1 MIDVL
6 ESRRLLAA
14 AVATFHANTGIVN
27 VEGTSL
33 DDNIDIQTV
42 KGSKEDLIQFTMT
55 SGGGKPVVTA
65 YTKSAITAIKVN
77 CGDGN
82 DTVSVTGKIG
92 IQTTMD
98 GGNGNDA
105 LLGGDK
111 ADKLIGGEGNNS
123 LSGAGG
129 NDRLVAGSGIDSIN
143 GGDGND
149 TIIPDSGTDAD
160 DLLIGGPGNDTVDYS
175 TSTNPVHLEPGLE
188 PKATTVND
196 FIGPDIETIIGSAF
210 GDIIID
216 HTNVPLS
223 ISGGGGND
231 TLFGAGDGD
240 TLDGGDGNDN
250 LSLGDAVN
258 NSPQAPSNFLDGGAG
273 NDRLIAGAGKAELD
287 GGSGADHFSPSV
299 NDTGQDTF
307 SGGTGKDKIDFSQS
321 TVGITLTIGANVS
334 TSDKL
339 SDIETIIGSNHGDT
353 ISNNNK
359 TPIHVIDGSGNDTL
373 TGGSGNDTLEGGA
386 GNDSI
391 TGNGGDDHL
400 SGDNGADTILGG
412 SGDDTINGGPGED
425 SLVGGNGNDNIDSK
439 DGENDT
445 VDASVGTDTI
455 TTDFFIGLDVVT
467 RDATTIG
474 T

>member
-14 AVATFHANTGIVN
+14 AVATFHPKTGIVN
-27 VEGTSL
+27 VEGTTQ
-33 DDNIDIQTV
+33 DDNISIDSV
-42 KGSKEDLIQFTMT
+42 KGTKTQLIQFTMIT
-55 SGGGKPVVTA
+55 GKTKVTTA
-65 YTKSAITAIKVN
+65 YTASVITAIKVN

-82 DTVSVTGKIG
+82 DIVNVSTIG
-92 IQTTMD
+92 IRTTLD

-123 LSGAGG
+123 LSGASG
-129 NDRLVAGSGIDSIN
+129 NDLLIAGSGIDSIN
-143 GGDGND
+143 GGEGND
-149 TIIPDSGTDAD
+149 TIMPDSGTDAD
-160 DLLIGGPGNDTVDYS
+160 DLLIGGAGNDTVDY
-175 TSTNPVHLEPGLE
+175 TFSTNPVHLEIGIE

-196 FIGPDIETIIGSAF
+196 FIGADIETIIGSSH
-210 GDIIID
+210 DDNIID
-216 HTNVPLS
+216 MTNHPLS
-223 ISGGGGND
+223 LSGGSGND
-231 TLFGAGDGD
+231 TLFGDGDGD
-240 TLDGGDGNDN
+240 TLDGGDGNDH
-250 LSLGDAVN
+250 LSLGDVINKAQ
-258 NSPQAPSNFLDGGAG
+258 QAPTNFLDGGAG

-287 GGSGADHFSPSV
+287 GGSGADHFSPSI

-321 TVGITLTIGANVS
+321 TAAVKLNIGGSAGAG

-339 SDIETIIGSNHGDT
+339 ADIETIIGSNHGDT
-353 ISNNNK
+353 MTIANK
-359 TPIHVIDGSGNDTL
+359 IGVEVMDGDGDDIL
-373 TGGSGNDTLEGGA
+373 TGGSGNDTLDGGK

-391 TGNGGDDHL
+391 TGNAGDDHL
-400 SGDNGADTILGG
+400 SGDAGNDTINGG
-412 SGDDTINGGPGED
+412 SGDDTITGGAGQD
-425 SLVGGNGNDNIDSK
+425 SLVGGDGNDNINSK

-445 VDASVGTDTI
+445 VDASLGTDTI

-474 T
+474 